1 MSQETLLQ
9 HPEILRSEA
18 DTESKGRD
26 VEEPKIDAITLF
38 LIALRE
44 KKTILR
50 WMATAFILSVI
61 LVAFVLKPTYTAE
74 ALFIPPQNSPGS
86 AITQL
91 AGQLGSLG
99 IAGGL
104 GGLKTP
110 ADIYIGILQSRTI
123 ADDVI
128 ARFHLQE
135 VYKSKKLSGA
145 EKMLGE
151 NTKFVAGKDTLIK
164 ISVDDE
170 DPQRAANIANGFL
183 DELQH
188 QNGRLA
194 LTESSQRRLF
204 FERQLEKEKDAL
216 ADAEVDLK
224 KTQESTGLIA
234 PSPQM
239 QVEIA
244 TIADIRAQITSRE
257 IQLSSMRQ
265 AATDQNPEV
274 IRVQTQ
280 IEGLQKQLQK
290 LQNDTQQRRPG
301 STQLPTAKVP
311 ALALEYIRKQ
321 REVKYHELLFESV
334 AKQYEMARLDESRE
348 APVLQI
354 VDRAIVP
361 DTKSGPHR
369 LLIIL
374 AMTLVGAVLGM
385 MIVFLKWYI
394 AMLKKD
400 PITAERLRLLAKAV
414 SFSR

>member
-1 MSQETLLQ
+1 MSQETLIRN
-9 HPEILRSEA
+9 PESIRFEANTDSE
-18 DTESKGRD
+18 GR
-26 VEEPKIDAITLF
+26 VLEQSKIDALALF

-50 WMATAFILSVI
+50 WMAAAFILSVI
-61 LVAFVLKPTYTAE
+61 LVAFVLKPKFTAE

-86 AITQL
+86 PMTQL

-99 IAGGL
+99 VAGGL
-104 GGLKTP
+104 AGLKTS
-110 ADIYIGILQSRTI
+110 ADIYIGILQSRTV
-123 ADDVI
+123 ADDII

-145 EKMLGE
+145 EKMLDA
-151 NTKFVAGKDTLIK
+151 NTRFVAGKDTLIK
-164 ISVDDE
+164 IIVDDR

-188 QNGRLA
+188 QNDRLA

-204 FERQLEKEKDAL
+204 FEQQLEKEKNAL

-224 KTQESTGLIA
+224 KTEESTGLIV
-234 PSPQM
+234 PGGQM
-239 QVEIA
+239 QVEIE

-265 AATDQNPEV
+265 GATDQNPEV
-274 IRVQTQ
+274 IRLQTEM
-280 IEGLQKQLQK
+280 EGLQKQLQK
-290 LQNDTQQRRPG
+290 LQNDTQQRQPG

-321 REVKYHELLFESV
+321 REVKYHELLFESL
-334 AKQYEMARLDESRE
+334 AKQYEMARLDESRD

-369 LLIIL
+369 LLIVL
-374 AMTLVGAVLGM
+374 VVTLIGAVLGTVIIFFRYSIIM
-385 MIVFLKWYI
+385 M
-394 AMLKKD
+394 KKD
-400 PITAERLRLLAKAV
+400 PSTAERLRLLAKAV